1 MRFTRNVRIPQAL
14 ICLLA
19 TVGVMGFV
27 MAACST
33 HVERPPEEPEAPETN
48 HTDEEV
54 DGFNQDE
61 LGALDEL
68 LDGGVSAPSEA
79 GSEPPPPPA
88 SSGKRP
94 GEELRPAP

>member
-1 MRFTRNVRIPQAL
+1 MQRTRVPSAL
-14 ICLLA
+14 IYLLA
-19 TVGVMGFV
+19 TLGVMTHV

-33 HVERPPEEPEAPETN
+33 HVEQPPEEPETPATPRAG
-48 HTDEEV
+48 EES

-61 LGALDEL
+61 LGQLDEL

-88 SSGKRP
+88 SSAKRP
-94 GEELRPAP
+94 GDDLRPAP